1 MVTDNL
7 QIVQK
12 LTRYPLVSEP
22 LKVADACQVMS
33 YHHLLNRKHFNN
45 IKLFRV
51 DINVLKMLI
60 KLTGDTI
67 NLSGIDI
74 VDGTPV
80 LDIKPYIACYDQ
92 PSQEPVKEVVP
103 GAMSGLGILE
113 NNDSNLQMRPS
124 TSSESKQ
131 EPDTQKI
138 NSDFCDMSTAEITRS
153 ETSTW
158 IQKPPIKQL
167 DVRFTPSAEAQL
179 YQFSASAKDLNY
191 RLKYLADTISLKQ
204 AITDI
209 LKADP
214 RSTYRRK
221 HCDDK
226 LYFFVIDRVHVT
238 CWFDDSHVE
247 VLRLKSVGD
256 TECSNFNDTS
266 CYKQI

>member
-7 QIVQK
+7 LTVQK

-113 NNDSNLQMRPS
+113 NNDSNLQMKPS

-138 NSDFCDMSTAEITRS
+138 NSDFCDMSTAEIT
-153 ETSTW
+153 
-158 IQKPPIKQL
+158 
-167 DVRFTPSAEAQL
+167 
-179 YQFSASAKDLNY
+179 
-191 RLKYLADTISLKQ
+191 
-204 AITDI
+204 
-209 LKADP
+209 
-214 RSTYRRK
+214 
-221 HCDDK
+221 
-226 LYFFVIDRVHVT
+226 
-238 CWFDDSHVE
+238 
-247 VLRLKSVGD
+247 
-256 TECSNFNDTS
+256 
-266 CYKQI
+266 